1 MLKRMQWKLIQGA
14 HRRTGSS
21 LPTARPRVKYNHLK
35 VHFKWED
42 GTSWKQQPCLLYICS
57 WIFTWVLVPF
67 SIMVNLQ
74 DAGPAALLVRL
85 PFSPTALI
93 DLGGG
98 FQGPLVTSCRHAP
111 QSIPFQALMLF
122 LEALLWPGPPLGS
135 PKSSK
140 TLHP

>member
-1 MLKRMQWKLIQGA
+1 MQWKLIQGA

-21 LPTARPRVKYNHLK
+21 LPTARPRVKYYQGKSTKSISNGKMEPAGNSSPVSCTFAL
-35 VHFKWED
+35 
-42 GTSWKQQPCLLYICS
+42 G
-57 WIFTWVLVPF
+57 IFTWVLVPF